1 MNIPNDPIILMSFL
15 NTRLRDFYADLDALC
30 EDMSLDKTEI
40 LKKLEGVGFVYN
52 EVQNQFK

>member
-52 EVQNQFK
+52 EAQNQFK

>member
-30 EDMSLDKTEI
+30 EDMNLDKTEI
-40 LKKLEGVGFVYN
+40 IEKLEGVGFVYN
-52 EVQNQFK
+52 EAQNQFK